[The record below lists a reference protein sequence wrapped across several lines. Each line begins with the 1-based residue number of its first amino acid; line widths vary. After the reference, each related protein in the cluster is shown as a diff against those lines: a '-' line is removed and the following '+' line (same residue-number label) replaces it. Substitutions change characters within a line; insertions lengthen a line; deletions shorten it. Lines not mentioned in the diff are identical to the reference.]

1 MKYNKHVYYGF
12 TALVSLTSTM
22 SGLMILSGSEQVMQG
37 MNHVGMTNPVLLKY
51 LGVAKLLGAIG
62 LWVPRGKSWAY
73 HGFTFLFCG
82 AMCAHIGAGDGMKE
96 IMAPFMSLVFM
107 GVSYYFWMK
116 SPECQNHH
124 TKLKMAA

>member
-1 MKYNKHVYYGF
+1 
-12 TALVSLTSTM
+12 
-22 SGLMILSGSEQVMQG
+22 
-37 MNHVGMTNPVLLKY
+37 
-51 LGVAKLLGAIG
+51 
-62 LWVPRGKSWAY
+62 
-73 HGFTFLFCG
+73 
-82 AMCAHIGAGDGMKE
+82 MCAHIGAGDGMKE